1 MTSPRQPP
9 GAALVTGVTG
19 QDGHY
24 LARLLTA
31 SGFTVHGATRPGSLP
46 GRAAPGVVEHPVD
59 LEDAGAVLALVRS
72 IVPQYVFHLAGV
84 TSVAAS
90 WHDPV
95 TTLSFNSG
103 STTALLDGCLRV
115 QDEQGQPIVVVNAS
129 SAEIFAGSS
138 QSPQSEATPIS
149 PTSPYGASKALG
161 HTMCAIYRT
170 RGLAAANAILY
181 NHESPLRP
189 TRFVTRKIS
198 TAVARIACGL
208 QDSVRLGDLETRR
221 DWGWAPDYVDAL
233 YRIALRGVGEDFVI
247 ATGTSY
253 SIADFVRTAFAEVGI
268 DEWQRYVHTDAA
280 LTRPTEPVD
289 MVGNPRHAEQ
299 SLGWR
304 RTADFADIVAAMVRH
319 DLDSI
324 AAPQHAMGGN
334 R

>member
-1 MTSPRQPP
+1 MTSQRPPR

-31 SGFTVHGATRPGSLP
+31 SGLTVHGVTRPGSLP

-59 LEDAGAVLALVRS
+59 LEDADTVLALVRR
-72 IVPQYVFHLAGV
+72 VAPQYVFHLAGV

-95 TTLSFNSG
+95 TALSVNSG

-138 QSPQSEATPIS
+138 QSPQTEATPIN

-161 HTMCAIYRT
+161 HMMCAIYRT

-208 QDSVRLGDLETRR
+208 QDSVRLGDLQTRR

-233 YRIALRGVGEDFVI
+233 YRIALRGAGEDFVI

-268 DEWQRYVHTDAA
+268 DDWQRYVHTDAA
-280 LTRPTEPVD
+280 LIRPTDPVD
-289 MVGNPRHAEQ
+289 MVGDPSHAEQ

-304 RTADFADIVAAMVRH
+304 RTADFPDIVAAMVRH
-319 DLDSI
+319 DLGSI